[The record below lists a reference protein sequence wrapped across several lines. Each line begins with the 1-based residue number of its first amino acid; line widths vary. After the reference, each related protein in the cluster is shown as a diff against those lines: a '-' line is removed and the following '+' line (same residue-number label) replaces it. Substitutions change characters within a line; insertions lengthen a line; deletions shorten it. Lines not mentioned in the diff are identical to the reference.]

1 MGYKILGFAVWNGA
15 KWYLRRRYGVLASR
29 KALAVGVVG
38 MAIAALAA
46 GSRRASASEKSR

>member
-29 KALAVGVVG
+29 KAAAVGIVGVAVVAL
-38 MAIAALAA
+38 AIA
-46 GSRRASASEKSR
+46 GKRSASS

>member
-29 KALAVGVVG
+29 RAMAVGVVG
-38 MAIAALAA
+38 VAVVALAV
-46 GSRRASASEKSR
+46 GSKRSPSS